1 MIKQLRF
8 FSFKQFFFSFLS
20 IIIVLGIHFQA
31 IADTPKHYTELEFPP
46 LPEVTLPEY
55 VRYQLDNGMTIY
67 LVEDR
72 DLPLINGSAMIR
84 TGSRF
89 EPGDKAGLAS
99 FTGYLMRNGGT
110 KNHTAEEIDSILEQ
124 KAASIEVGIDI
135 ADGTASFS
143 SLTEDLDNVLNLFAE
158 VIQKP
163 VFSPKRLEL
172 VKNQQKGAIARRND
186 DPEET
191 ANREFNKLIYG
202 ATSPYG
208 RTVENETVDNIT
220 REELLAFYQQ
230 YIRPENMILG
240 IVGDFDTKQMQ
251 AKIKQSF
258 GQWKV
263 TTLRPALEIPTA
275 KQQNQSGVYLIDR
288 PNLTQ
293 SSVLIGHLG
302 DTFKNPD
309 YPILSVVN
317 GLLNG
322 FGGRLFNEV
331 RSRQGLAYSVYGMW
345 HPNYDYPGQFIAGG
359 QTQTE
364 STVSFIQSVFA
375 EITKLQTNSVGEQEL
390 TNARES
396 ILNSFVFNFQNSNQ
410 TLSRLIRY
418 EYFDYPEDFIFQY
431 QEEVKN
437 TTVEDIQRVAKQ
449 YLKPEQ
455 AITLVVGNNSAI
467 NPPLSSLKKEIA
479 TIELAL

>member
-1 MIKQLRF
+1 MIRQLRF
-8 FSFKQFFFSFLS
+8 LNLKQFFFSFLS
-20 IIIVLGIHFQA
+20 LIIVLGIHFQA
-31 IADTPKHYTELEFPP
+31 IADTPKHYTQLEFPP
-46 LPEVTLPEY
+46 LSEVTLPEY

-72 DLPLINGSAMIR
+72 DLPLINGSAVIR

-89 EPGDKAGLAS
+89 EPGAKAGLAS
-99 FTGYLMRNGGT
+99 FTGYLMRNGGS
-110 KNHTAEEIDSILEQ
+110 KNHTAEEIDSLLEQ
-124 KAASIEVGIDI
+124 KAASIEVEVGITN
-135 ADGTASFS
+135 GTASFN
-143 SLTEDLDNVLNLFAE
+143 SLTEDLDNVFDLFAE
-158 VIQKP
+158 VLQKP
-163 VFSPKRLEL
+163 VFSPEKLQL

-208 RTVENETVDNIT
+208 RTVENETIDSIT
-220 REELLAFYQQ
+220 REDLLAFYQQ
-230 YIRPENMILG
+230 YLRPENIILG

-251 AKIKQSF
+251 AKIERAF
-258 GQWKV
+258 GKWKV
-263 TTLRPALEIPTA
+263 TTPTPALEIPA
-275 KQQNQSGVYLIDR
+275 VKPPNRSGVYLIDR

-293 SSVLIGHLG
+293 SSILIGHLG

-309 YPILSVVN
+309 YPILSVIN
-317 GLLNG
+317 DLLNG

-331 RSRQGLAYSVYGMW
+331 RSRQGLAYSVYGAW
-345 HPNYDYPGQFIAGG
+345 NPNYDYPGQFIAGG

-364 STVSFIQSVFA
+364 STVPFIKSVLA
-375 EITKLQTNSVGEQEL
+375 EITKLQENPIREQEL
-390 TNARES
+390 INAQES
-396 ILNSFVFNFQNSNQ
+396 ILNSFVFNFQNPSQ

-431 QEEVKN
+431 QEGVKN

-467 NPPLSSLKKEIA
+467 APPLSSLKKEVA
-479 TIELAL
+479 TIDLTL